1 MEKQPPPPPPK
12 KTAAKSP
19 KSPTG
24 SSDVQSKIAELQRLK
39 KQAVADEDFLL
50 AKQYGD
56 HAAQNCAVF
65 IC

>member
-12 KTAAKSP
+12 KTAA

-56 HAAQNCAVF
+56 HAALNCAVF